1 VAKRGGIY
9 RQPNKARGQ
18 GAAAGGG
25 GINAN
30 MLKQAQA
37 LQTQMEEAQA
47 ELKEASVTA
56 TAGGGVITVEMGGDR
71 KLRKVSIDPDALDPD
86 DHELVEDL
94 FMAAVNEAT
103 DKLEAM
109 QQERMSGLTGGL
121 DIPGLG

>member
-1 VAKRGGIY
+1 MY

-18 GAAAGGG
+18 GAGAGGG
-25 GINAN
+25 MNTN
-30 MLKQAQA
+30 MLKQAQQ
-37 LQTQMEEAQA
+37 LQAQFAEAQE
-47 ELKEASVTA
+47 ELKQASVTA

-71 KLRKVSIDPDALDPD
+71 KLLKVSIDPDALDPE

-103 DKLEAM
+103 DKLEAL

>member
-1 VAKRGGIY
+1 MAKRGGMY
-9 RQPNKARGQ
+9 RQSNKARGQ

-25 GINAN
+25 VNAG

-37 LQTQMEEAQA
+37 LQAQMEEAQA

-56 TAGGGVITVEMGGDR
+56 TAGGGVVTVEMGGDR

-103 DKLEAM
+103 DKLETL
-109 QQERMSGLTGGL
+109 QQDRMSSLTGGM